1 MCDSITKTTS
11 RSSFLIGAAALLAGC
26 GGGGG
31 GSSSLPQTL
40 VSQGQPASAPLA
52 TVTPV
57 PSPSA
62 FGLNVNFHNANPQAF
77 SRMAPTATKWI
88 RTDIAWDAFISDPSG
103 QQAGYDSLVQNATSA
118 GYGIIFI
125 TAYAASGT
133 RAATDPN
140 PAGYASFHGQLAGRY
155 ANAKV
160 AWEIMNE
167 PDKQVG
173 NNSAMTPAG
182 YAAVALPTISAIRQ
196 AAPNATIVSGGMDP
210 EDTTYL
216 IALANNGV
224 LSAVDAVGLHPYRT
238 SAPNTVLGYYAN
250 VRTIAGNSKQ
260 LWCTEW
266 GYDANAVGLNA
277 QANYLASI
285 RAANATAG
293 VPVTIWYNYIDDD
306 SGEISNAAYGIWTA
320 SGSTRPCYTSAC

>member
-1 MCDSITKTTS
+1 MTS
-11 RSSFLIGAAALLAGC
+11 RTSFLLGAAALLTGC

-31 GSSSLPQTL
+31 SGSSLPQT
-40 VSQGQPASAPLA
+40 VVTQGQNAAPAPLA
-52 TVTPV
+52 AVTPV

-62 FGLNVNFHNANPQAF
+62 LGLNVNFHNANPQAF

-88 RTDIAWDAFISDPSG
+88 RTDVAWNAFISDPTG
-103 QQAGYDSLVQNATSA
+103 QQAGYDSLVQSANAA
-118 GYGIIFI
+118 GYGVIFI
-125 TAYAASGT
+125 TAYAANGV
-133 RAATDPN
+133 RGATDPN

-155 ANAKV
+155 SNAKV

-173 NNSAMTPAG
+173 ANSPMTPAN
-182 YAAVALPTISAIRQ
+182 YAAVALPTISTIRQ
-196 AAPNATIVSGGMDP
+196 AAPNATIISGGMDP
-210 EDTTYL
+210 QDTTYL

-224 LSAVDAVGLHPYRT
+224 LPAVDAVGLHPYRT
-238 SAPNTVLGYYAN
+238 SAPNTVLGDYVN

-266 GYDANAVGLNA
+266 GYDANVVGLNA

-320 SGSTRPCYTSAC
+320 TGSQRPVYASAC